1 MNSFI
6 GKVKQLVSA
15 DAFLYIGIGLAA
27 IIVITLIMMMIRS
40 KKAKRQL
47 EELEQRYHTLKGVPL
62 AFKVN
67 KAVALSRVN
76 TMMAE
81 RVDACKNDF
90 DEVQEQ
96 LKQCSI
102 ALAESDDFLYVRKI
116 KAASRRM
123 EELSALLDG
132 CEINVQR
139 VNELLDGVLEQENAQ
154 REQINVLK
162 EQFRNLKKVIAEN
175 HGAFHQSSEY
185 IEN

>member
-1 MNSFI
+1 
-6 GKVKQLVSA
+6 
-15 DAFLYIGIGLAA
+15 
-27 IIVITLIMMMIRS
+27 MIRS

-123 EELSALLDG
+123 EELSALLKSMCSG
-132 CEINVQR
+132 SMNCWTASWSR
-139 VNELLDGVLEQENAQ
+139 KMRSVN
-154 REQINVLK
+154 R
-162 EQFRNLKKVIAEN
+162 
-175 HGAFHQSSEY
+175 SMC
-185 IEN
+185 